1 MSQTGFAVKM
11 FFDSASRKI
20 CKLLN
25 LHMFSRY
32 RHLQN
37 LGLFFAGDMCYLLGI
52 QCVMTVTAMHRQQAR
67 IHVDDLEL
75 MMSVGIYHHEK
86 LARQRVLISMTAE
99 VALEDKIVDAEHTDQ
114 IVSYEDF
121 VLMAQKTCESR
132 HFNLLENLG
141 ETLARDFMRH
151 PRVRSMQIRLTKPDV
166 FPGRTAVGVSLSY
179 VREDLAK
186 AAGAAA

>member
-1 MSQTGFAVKM
+1 
-11 FFDSASRKI
+11 
-20 CKLLN
+20 
-25 LHMFSRY
+25 
-32 RHLQN
+32 
-37 LGLFFAGDMCYLLGI
+37 
-52 QCVMTVTAMHRQQAR
+52 MHRQQAC

-86 LARQRVLISMTAE
+86 LARQRVLISMSAQ
-99 VALEDKIVDAEHTDQ
+99 VNLEAKIVDEEHTDH

-121 VLMAQKTCESR
+121 ILMAKKTCESR

-179 VREDLAK
+179 TREDVAHASDE
-186 AAGAAA
+186 AA